1 MKKLLFFFVIVALF
15 CFSLNDVDVFEE
27 EDPTLQFKIKIPKI
41 KLPKLPK
48 IKIKFPKVKK
58 GFDKLWREVKNDLKK
73 ANKFLKENG
82 IYDVALELLKT
93 AGKEAAVAGC
103 VAVEIPA
110 LVCQEIVNVV
120 AQNL

>member
-15 CFSLNDVDVFEE
+15 CFSINDVDVFEE
-27 EDPTLQFKIKIPKI
+27 EDPLLQFKIKLPKI
-41 KLPKLPK
+41 KLPKLP
-48 IKIKFPKVKK
+48 KIKFPKVKK
-58 GFDKLWREVKNDLKK
+58 GFDKLWKEVKNDLKK

>member
-15 CFSLNDVDVFEE
+15 CFSKNDVDVFDD
-27 EDPTLQFKIKIPKI
+27 DPLLQFKIKLPKI

-48 IKIKFPKVKK
+48 IKFPNVVK
-58 GFDKLWREVKNDLKK
+58 GFDKLWREVKNDAKK

-82 IYDVALELLKT
+82 IYDVALELLKS
-93 AGKEAAVAGC
+93 AGKEAAVAAC
-103 VAVEIPA
+103 VAVEIPP
-110 LVCQEIVNVV
+110 LVCQEVVNVV